1 MWDHMKLK
9 HSYIHLFVV
18 KMMKNNICY
27 CLYCF
32 FVECAVFFAVRTPI
46 RFLSNL
52 AN

>member
-27 CLYCF
+27 CLYYF
-32 FVECAVFFAVRTPI
+32 FVECAVCFAAI